1 MVKRKPAE
9 APHEEHADETWLIP
23 YSDLLTLLLAL
34 FIVLFASSSLDK
46 KKAAQIQYAFAAAF
60 GAISSDQMN
69 STILNFLEDAAKA
82 NLGEG
87 IGIGSDAQGA
97 TLDITSSILFE
108 KGSDQLKADATE
120 LLDKIAVLLQ
130 SDKYRRFSISVE
142 GHTDTIETKMS
153 RYKSD
158 WELSSARAGVIVHA
172 LISKGLKEERFKS
185 VGMGHIVPKY
195 PNTNTYGEYI
205 PENQERNRR
214 VVVRLEI

>member
-1 MVKRKPAE
+1 MVKKKPAE
-9 APHEEHADETWLIP
+9 QPHEEHADETWLIP

-34 FIVLFASSSLDK
+34 FIVLFASSTLDK

-60 GAISSDQMN
+60 GSMGTEQMN
-69 STILNFLEDAAKA
+69 SIILNFLDDAAKA

-97 TLDITSSILFE
+97 TLDITSSLLFE
-108 KGSDQLKADATE
+108 KGSDKLKADSQE
-120 LLDKIAVLLQ
+120 LLDKIANLLKG
-130 SDKYRRFSISVE
+130 DKYRRFGIAVE
-142 GHTDTIETKMS
+142 GHTDTIETQHS
-153 RYKSD
+153 RFQSD
-158 WELSSARAGVIVHA
+158 WELSSARAGAIVQA
-172 LISKGLKEERFKS
+172 LISRGLKEERFKAI
-185 VGMGHIVPKY
+185 GMGHIVPKY

>member
-1 MVKRKPAE
+1 MVKKKPAE
-9 APHEEHADETWLIP
+9 QPHEEHADETWLIP

-60 GAISSDQMN
+60 GSMGADQMN
-69 STILNFLEDAAKA
+69 GTILNFLDDAAKA

-108 KGSDQLKADATE
+108 KGSDILKADSNE
-120 LLDKIAVLLQ
+120 LLDKIATLLKG
-130 SDKYRRFSISVE
+130 DKYRRFGIAVE
-142 GHTDTIETKMS
+142 GHTDTIETNFS

-158 WELSSARAGVIVHA
+158 WELSSARAGAIVNA
-172 LISKGLKEERFKS
+172 LIARGLKEERFKS